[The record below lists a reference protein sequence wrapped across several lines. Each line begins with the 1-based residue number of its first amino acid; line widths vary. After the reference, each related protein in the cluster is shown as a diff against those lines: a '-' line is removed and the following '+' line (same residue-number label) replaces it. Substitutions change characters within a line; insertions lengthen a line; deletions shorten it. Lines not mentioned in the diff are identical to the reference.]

1 MSSLQG
7 DKELKSLRETIR
19 TRNFARR
26 ILVAMAK
33 VPMADEEASILD
45 ALHQARKAFDVEF
58 AIFVSFIRDE
68 LRRESYKVLVS
79 AENKQWAFMYRDD
92 ASSENDPWLLYA
104 KASAEPATD
113 LCIPCQTDA
122 QRQVRQRSLEEGIAS
137 AYIVPAPSCAG
148 GSRTGML
155 VLGSR
160 HKGYFECQE
169 RYRIQALAQGLA
181 MALHNW
187 WVRAMRTRIVGGLR
201 ITEDELELLR
211 LERESLT
218 SRQIAERLGVSKA
231 AVDNRFQRLNE
242 KMGQQQRARS
252 ARIAEN
258 YGLI

>member
-1 MSSLQG
+1 
-7 DKELKSLRETIR
+7 
-19 TRNFARR
+19 
-26 ILVAMAK
+26 
-33 VPMADEEASILD
+33 
-45 ALHQARKAFDVEF
+45 
-58 AIFVSFIRDE
+58 
-68 LRRESYKVLVS
+68 
-79 AENKQWAFMYRDD
+79 
-92 ASSENDPWLLYA
+92 
-104 KASAEPATD
+104 
-113 LCIPCQTDA
+113 
-122 QRQVRQRSLEEGIAS
+122 
-137 AYIVPAPSCAG
+137 
-148 GSRTGML
+148 ML